1 MNNDS
6 IVKLE
11 LNKILAICS
20 SFAVLSSAREEII
33 SLTPTGDIGEVRSR
47 LTFTSECDR
56 LLFKLGVGKVEYF
69 PDVSDEIVRAAKG
82 ATLSC
87 KELLDV
93 NCLLRSARSAF
104 KSISGADDDGVK
116 KMKELAEKLYFNENL
131 EEDITDKIISAEQV
145 ADHASE
151 TLYSIRSK
159 IKNLNEKIR
168 ASLSEYASGK
178 DKEYLQEGIVTIR
191 NDRYVVPVKSEYKGR
206 VKGFVHDRSQSGAT
220 FFIEPE
226 YILNLNNELIAL
238 SIDEKEEVER
248 ILKALSARVGAMR
261 EKLETDQKVLTQID
275 VYFALAEYGYSIK
288 AACPQ
293 VNKRGVI
300 DIIKGRHP
308 LIDKDKVVPVSVSL
322 GNDYSYLLLSGAN
335 TGGKTVTLKMV
346 GLFCL
351 MAECGLFI
359 PAAEGSEIC
368 AFSKVFCDVG
378 DSQSI
383 EESLST
389 FSSHMTSVV
398 SICEEADGDSLVLI
412 DELGGGTNP
421 DEGQAI
427 ARAVCEHLVNVGSH
441 GIVTTHFTALKEFAY
456 SLKGMENAAMQFD
469 GATLK
474 PLYSIKIGLAGASN
488 ALAISRRL
496 GMPADILKKA
506 EDYLSDEG
514 RAYDNVLKR
523 AEESRVAAEEARVRA
538 EKSEREWEEK
548 CAEVNKNL
556 AALEKERKSL
566 SVSARAETRRIVNER
581 AARAE
586 ELLAEIE
593 EIFQK
598 EEISQSD
605 LIKARTLKNK
615 LKDEAY
621 LLDEDSVPVSNVPV
635 DPDKLKVG
643 DGVFVESLQSCGTV
657 LSFNKNKGEA
667 EVLCG
672 NVKMH
677 VKASLLKR
685 APQPRSEKSANKNS
699 KSVKVNKKFA
709 PSAPELEINVIGMT
723 VEEALYEV
731 ENFLDKAITDNLEQV
746 KIIHG
751 MGTGKLR
758 SAIAQRLKGHR
769 GVKEFRLGAYGEG
782 ESGVTIVTLK

>member
-1 MNNDS
+1 MENDS

-11 LNKILAICS
+11 LNKILALCA
-20 SFAVLSSAREEII
+20 SFAVLKSTQDAIL
-33 SLTPTGDIGEVRSR
+33 SLKPTGEIKEARAR
-47 LTFTSECDR
+47 LALTGECDR
-56 LLFKLGVGKVEYF
+56 LLFRLGVGKIEFF
-69 PDVSDEIVRAAKG
+69 PEVTDNLVRASKG

-87 KELLDV
+87 AELLDV
-93 NCLLRSARSAF
+93 NCLLRSARSAYS
-104 KSISGADDDGVK
+104 SITAVDDDCVTG
-116 KMKELAEKLYFNENL
+116 MKELASKLYFDERL
-131 EEDITDKIISAEQV
+131 EEDISSKIISAEQV
-145 ADHASE
+145 SDYASDN
-151 TLYSIRSK
+151 LYSIRSR
-159 IKNLNEKIR
+159 IKSLNEKIR

-191 NDRYVVPVKSEYKGR
+191 NDRYVIPVKAEYKSR
-206 VKGFVHDRSQSGAT
+206 VKGFVHDRSQTGAT

-248 ILKALSARVGAMR
+248 ILKALSSRVGAMR
-261 EKLETDQKVLTQID
+261 EKLEADAEVLKIMD
-275 VYFALAEYGYSIK
+275 SYFARAEYGYSIK
-288 AACPQ
+288 ATCPQ
-293 VNKRGVI
+293 VNKRGFI

-308 LIDKDKVVPVSVSL
+308 LIDKDKVVPVSLQL
-322 GNDYSYLLLSGAN
+322 GKDYNYLLLSGAN

-359 PAAEGSEIC
+359 PAASGSEVC
-368 AFSKVFCDVG
+368 AFSKVFCDIG

-389 FSSHMTSVV
+389 FSSHITSVV
-398 SICEEADGDSLVLI
+398 SICEEADDDSLVLI

-427 ARAVCEHLVNVGSH
+427 AKAVCEHLVNLNSH
-441 GIVTTHFTALKEFAY
+441 GIVTTHFTSLKEFAY

-474 PLYSIKIGLAGASN
+474 PLYEIKIGLAGASN

-496 GMPADILKKA
+496 GMPSDILQKA
-506 EDYLSDEG
+506 EEYLSDEG
-514 RAYDNVLKR
+514 RAYDNILKR
-523 AEESRVAAEEARVRA
+523 AEESRIAADEARARA
-538 EKSEREWEEK
+538 ERSEREWGEKSEEVK
-548 CAEVNKNL
+548 KNL
-556 AALEKERKSL
+556 DALEKERRAL
-566 SVSARAETRRIVNER
+566 TTSARAETRRIVNER
-581 AARAE
+581 TARAE
-586 ELLAEIE
+586 QILADMED
-593 EIFQK
+593 IFRK

-621 LLDEDSVPVSNVPV
+621 LLDEESVPVTYSPV

-643 DGVFVESLQSCGTV
+643 QQVFVESLQSDGTV
-657 LSFNKNKGEA
+657 LSYNKNKGEV
-667 EVLCG
+667 EVVCG
-672 NVKMH
+672 NLKLH
-677 VKASLLKR
+677 VKVSLLKY
-685 APQPRSEKSANKNS
+685 APQTPREKFIK
-699 KSVKVNKKFA
+699 KPTGKVKVNKKFTA
-709 PSAPELEINVIGMT
+709 SSPELEINVIGMT

-758 SAIAQRLKGHR
+758 SAISQRLKSHR

-782 ESGVTIVTLK
+782 ESGVTIVTLR